1 MAHLIKNV
9 DDAIVVVSLLAL
21 IVVVVVSLSA
31 LIVVCLYIIFFYSYV
46 FELYCCK
53 QKNPIPCLKQCWILY
68 DERETPILE
77 SSKSCVDEHAYAYA
91 YACMHASL

>member
-31 LIVVCLYIIFFYSYV
+31 LIVVVVVVVVVVVSRKS
-46 FELYCCK
+46 E
-53 QKNPIPCLKQCWILY
+53 QKLEDHCGKESDGKYFSSSSFAAAYTQTRKKL
-68 DERETPILE
+68 EHETE
-77 SSKSCVDEHAYAYA
+77 
-91 YACMHASL
+91 